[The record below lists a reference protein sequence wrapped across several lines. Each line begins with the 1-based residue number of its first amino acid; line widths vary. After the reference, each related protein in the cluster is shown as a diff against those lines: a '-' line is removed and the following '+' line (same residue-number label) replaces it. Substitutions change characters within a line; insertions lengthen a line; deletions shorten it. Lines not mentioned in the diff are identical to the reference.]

1 MEYIKQSNLS
11 FKIKIDEFMN
21 LMPSTEIKIKK
32 VLDDYLGKLKKNERI
47 KALAQNIISE
57 IEKQSLFKNNKAIF
71 YLDENDNSTSKICNN
86 FKDIFDCQFI
96 SSDLIIEDYQY

>member
-1 MEYIKQSNLS
+1 MEEMEYIKQSNLS

-47 KALAQNIISE
+47 KALEQNIISE

-71 YLDENDNSTSKICNN
+71 YLDENDNSTSKI
-86 FKDIFDCQFI
+86 
-96 SSDLIIEDYQY
+96 